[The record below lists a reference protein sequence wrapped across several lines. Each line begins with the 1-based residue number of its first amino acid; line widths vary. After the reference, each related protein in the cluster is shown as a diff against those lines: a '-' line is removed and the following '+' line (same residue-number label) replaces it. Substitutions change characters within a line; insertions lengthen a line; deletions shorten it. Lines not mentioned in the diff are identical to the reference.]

1 MYPLRGQSP
10 ERPPGRTRQDG
21 YHSPVWEVR
30 KGRKNLLQKVSPP
43 SFSASFSERLAAG
56 CGKIGNDAGRAF
68 GNEAFGFAHVVDGPH
83 VDGESGIAQRGKVAG
98 REDTLIRVVG
108 VDLEPAAQGCRIS
121 GAYVLDQ
128 RAGGNLGAQDA
139 AFFQITVLER
149 GNNDLFHHIEAADEV

>member
-1 MYPLRGQSP
+1 MMPVAPSA
-10 ERPPGRTRQDG
+10 TR
-21 YHSPVWEVR
+21 
-30 KGRKNLLQKVSPP
+30 
-43 SFSASFSERLAAG
+43 RLASLMSLTV
-56 CGKIGNDAGRAF
+56 
-68 GNEAFGFAHVVDGPH
+68 HH

-128 RAGGNLGAQDA
+128 RAGGHFGAQDV

-149 GNNDLFHHIEAADEV
+149 GNDDLFHHIEAADEV